1 MSKLPR
7 TGDGQVHLRDILRGV
22 VRGLPDTVG
31 TLRGLR
37 TLLRVRFGTQ
47 PSVGAVLEALAE
59 QQPGAPAL
67 LFEER
72 RWTLAGR
79 VMKPAANAQGNV
91 EILLYARSREVWA
104 SQTPM
109 SDEALSRDSAA

>member
-7 TGDGQVHLRDILRGV
+7 TGDGRVHLRDILRGV
-22 VRGLPDTVG
+22 VRGLPDTAG

-47 PSVGAVLEALAE
+47 PTVGAVLEALARD
-59 QQPGAPAL
+59 QPDPPAL

-72 RWTLAGR
+72 RW
-79 VMKPAANAQGNV
+79 
-91 EILLYARSREVWA
+91 S
-104 SQTPM
+104 
-109 SDEALSRDSAA
+109 